1 MKSRSVINISIIGLL
16 FIVLIQLGGMVY
28 AYKAQMK
35 EAEQSINKYFWMAFT
50 ETVDDIVN
58 NLPYPDGTKVN
69 IIHYP
74 VRLKLGKNEFVNRG
88 MQQTAQVLQKVYKL
102 KEFPLAKFDSLLH
115 KKLEYADIKGKVTV
129 ERFNVNTGEIL
140 ESTNS
145 GMRTTIA
152 AITSEKAFIY
162 KDRGEAVRAIVVFPF
177 ANIMRNVLI
186 LFAVTCLLLEVS
198 VYALVLQIKSLIRQ
212 QNNLQEQQ
220 QDFYVLAEQMREPVV
235 EIISEMPRE
244 NWNVIEEKSTSLLG
258 MTEKTLSKAKTE
270 ALLNPARKRISLKTF
285 SVIGLTGIFLLLAI
299 WSAYLY
305 RISYER
311 MEFKV
316 QDNFEKAF
324 YDETYYNRC
333 ISFFSV
339 YKDRKEVIK
348 VTRNTPYV
356 DRFLENIRKLSV
368 EKGYH
373 FWMNGILVYHIY
385 NKYDVNSQLHAAY
398 TMQDSINNSAQP
410 PIVFSTQFADSVFAL
425 ELHKNDISSE
435 SDIQKLAYP
444 SGELLAHTGKPH
456 VGIMD
461 MTTKLIPLDKDST
474 ECVRGVVRSPQSHIV
489 ASIWYMLLPLGI
501 TFLFICICVCIQIH
515 IERLQRRLKQFQQD
529 FTYSMIH
536 DMKSPL
542 NSIMM
547 GAHVLMGGKLA
558 NKPEKIEKYKQLMH
572 DECEHLLT
580 LSGKVLML
588 TQIDRGELQ
597 LHKETV
603 VLLPLLKDVTE
614 KFLLKAIKKVHFTLD
629 CKENYLVYADMF
641 CLREVIN
648 NLIDNAIKY
657 SKDEVEIAISC
668 EESDGFTMIKVRDN
682 GIGIPLKEQQK
693 IFGKFERLPA
703 GSRKSGVSGFGLG
716 LNYVQ
721 QVMEAHNGTVAVE
734 SVEGSYS
741 EFVIRFPLC

>member
-1 MKSRSVINISIIGLL
+1 MKSRSAINVSIIGLL
-16 FIVLIQLGGMVY
+16 FIVLIQLGGMFY

-69 IIHYP
+69 IIYYP
-74 VRLKLGKNEFVNRG
+74 ARLKLNKNEFANLG
-88 MQQTAQVLQKVYKL
+88 MQQTAQVLRKVYGL
-102 KEFPLAKFDSLLH
+102 KEFPLAKLDSILH
-115 KKLEYADIKGKVTV
+115 KKLEYASISGKVAI
-129 ERFNVNTGEIL
+129 ELFNVNTGEVL
-140 ESTNS
+140 ESTNP
-145 GMRTTIA
+145 GMHSSIVS
-152 AITSEKAFIY
+152 ITSEKAFTY
-162 KDRGEAVRAIVVFPF
+162 KDKGEAVRAVVVFPF
-177 ANIMRNVLI
+177 ADIMRNVLV
-186 LFAVTCLLLEVS
+186 LFAVTFLLLGVA
-198 VYALVLQIKSLIRQ
+198 VYILVLQIKSLITQ
-212 QNNLQEQQ
+212 QSNLQEQQ
-220 QDFYVLAEQMREPVV
+220 QDFYALAEQMREPVI
-235 EIISEMPRE
+235 EIISEMPGE
-244 NWNVIEEKSTSLLG
+244 KWDVIEEKSIALVG
-258 MTEKTLSKAKTE
+258 MTEKRLSKAKAE
-270 ALLNPARKRISLKTF
+270 ASLNPARKRISLKTF

-311 MEFKV
+311 MEFNV

-339 YKDRKEVIK
+339 YKDRKEVVT

-356 DRFLENIRKLSV
+356 DRFLKNIRKLSA
-368 EKGYH
+368 EKRYH
-373 FWMNGILVYHIY
+373 YWMNGIVVYHIY

-398 TMQDSINNSAQP
+398 TMQDTINKIAAP
-410 PIVFSTQFADSVFAL
+410 PIVFSAQFADSVFAL
-425 ELHKNDISSE
+425 ELRKNGISNKSG
-435 SDIQKLAYP
+435 IQRLKYP
-444 SGELLAHTGKPH
+444 SEELLDHTGSPR

-461 MTTKLIPLDKDST
+461 MTTKLIPLNKDST
-474 ECVRGVVRSPQSHIV
+474 ECVRGVVLSPQRHII

-501 TFLFICICVCIQIH
+501 TFLFICICVGIQIH
-515 IERLQRRLKQFQQD
+515 IGRMQRRLKQFQKD

-542 NSIMM
+542 NSIMV
-547 GAHVLMGGKLA
+547 GAHILLGGKLA
-558 NKPEKIEKYKQLMH
+558 DKPEKIEKYKQLMQ
-572 DECEHLLT
+572 DECNHLLT
-580 LSGKVLML
+580 LSGRVLML

-603 VLLPLLKDVTE
+603 ALPPLLKDITE
-614 KFLLKAIKKVHFTLD
+614 RFSLKAIKKVRFWMD
-629 CKENYLVYADMF
+629 CKKNCTVYADMF

-657 SKDEVEIAISC
+657 SKDEVEIALSC
-668 EESDGFTMIKVRDN
+668 EESDGFTLIKVRDN

-693 IFGKFERLPA
+693 IFDKFERLPA

-721 QVMEAHNGTVAVE
+721 QVMEAHNGKVAVE
-734 SVEGSYS
+734 SIEGSYS
-741 EFVIRFPLC
+741 EFTISFPLS

>member
-1 MKSRSVINISIIGLL
+1 MKSRSAINVSIIGLL
-16 FIVLIQLGGMVY
+16 FIVLIQLGGMFY

-35 EAEQSINKYFWMAFT
+35 EAEESINKYFWMAFT

-69 IIHYP
+69 IIYYP
-74 VRLKLGKNEFVNRG
+74 ARLKLSKNEFVNLG
-88 MQQTAQVLQKVYKL
+88 MQQTAQVLRKVYGL
-102 KEFPLAKFDSLLH
+102 KEFPLAKLDSILH
-115 KKLEYADIKGKVTV
+115 KKLEYASISGKVAI
-129 ERFNVNTGEIL
+129 ELFNVNTGEVL
-140 ESTNS
+140 ESTNP
-145 GMRTTIA
+145 GMHSSIVS
-152 AITSEKAFIY
+152 ITSEKAFTY
-162 KDRGEAVRAIVVFPF
+162 KDKGEAVRAVVVFPF
-177 ANIMRNVLI
+177 ADIMRNVLV
-186 LFAVTCLLLEVS
+186 LFAVTFLLLGVA
-198 VYALVLQIKSLIRQ
+198 VYILVLQIKSLITQ
-212 QNNLQEQQ
+212 QSNLQEQQ
-220 QDFYVLAEQMREPVV
+220 QDFYALAEQMREPVI
-235 EIISEMPRE
+235 EIISEMPGE
-244 NWNVIEEKSTSLLG
+244 KWDVIEEKSIALVG
-258 MTEKTLSKAKTE
+258 MTEKRLSKAKAE
-270 ALLNPARKRISLKTF
+270 ASLNPARKRISLKMF

-311 MEFKV
+311 MEFNV

-339 YKDRKEVIK
+339 YKDRKEVVT

-356 DRFLENIRKLSV
+356 DRFLKNIRKLSA
-368 EKGYH
+368 EKRYH
-373 FWMNGILVYHIY
+373 YWMNGILVYHIY

-398 TMQDSINNSAQP
+398 TMQDTINKNAHP

-425 ELHKNDISSE
+425 ELRKNGISNKSG
-435 SDIQKLAYP
+435 IQRLKYP
-444 SGELLAHTGKPH
+444 SEELLAHTGSPR

-461 MTTKLIPLDKDST
+461 MTTKLIPLNKDST
-474 ECVRGVVRSPQSHIV
+474 ECVRGVVLSPQRHII

-501 TFLFICICVCIQIH
+501 TFLFICICVFIQIH
-515 IERLQRRLKQFQQD
+515 IGRVQRRLKQFQKD

-542 NSIMM
+542 NSIMV
-547 GAHVLMGGKLA
+547 GAHILLGGKLA
-558 NKPEKIEKYKQLMH
+558 DKPEKIEKYKQLMH
-572 DECEHLLT
+572 DECNHLLA
-580 LSGKVLML
+580 LSGRVLML

-603 VLLPLLKDVTE
+603 ALPPLLKDITE
-614 KFLLKAIKKVHFTLD
+614 RFSLKAIKKVRFALD
-629 CKENYLVYADMF
+629 CKENCSVYADMF

-657 SKDEVEIAISC
+657 SKDEVEIALSC
-668 EESDGFTMIKVRDN
+668 EESDGFTLIKVRDN

-693 IFGKFERLPA
+693 IFDKFERLPA

-721 QVMEAHNGTVAVE
+721 QVMEAHNGKVAVE

-741 EFVIRFPLC
+741 EFTISFPLS